1 MTVNKKKTR
10 KKVNLIEE
18 KQKLVEANLRV
29 GSLLPIEELFRKYNT
44 STAGISVVDID
55 DLVDEYGENRI
66 DTGNENTIYKQIR
79 EAIINPF
86 NIVLI
91 VVALITLF
99 TDIILPVKK
108 DYATFILITSTILIS
123 SAISL
128 FQSVKSDSA
137 AKKLRKMITNK
148 LDVYRDEVLQQVEA
162 ENILPGDIIKFS
174 SGDMIPADV
183 RFFETKDLFVDQ
195 AALTGES
202 NPVEKFTTCKGIEPI
217 TEIPNVGF
225 MGTNIVSGSAKAVVL
240 SIGNETYFG
249 NMAKSLSAINEKN
262 SFEKGIDDISSLL
275 IRFILIM
282 LPIILAINLFTGKGT
297 WDSIIFAITIA
308 VGITPEMLPVIMTT
322 TMAAG
327 AIEMSKKKTIVK
339 KMSAIQ
345 TFGQMD
351 ILCTDKTGTLT
362 EDEIILERY
371 MDVTGRED
379 SRVLRHAFLNSY
391 YQTGLKNLID
401 IAIINR
407 AEKERMGVLK
417 EKYIREDEIPF
428 DFSRRRMS
436 VVLKDDSGKR
446 QLITKG
452 AVDEMLSICAYIEK
466 DGQVLP
472 MSAEAKA
479 EAYQVYEKYNKEG
492 LRILSVAQKN
502 NVREAGAFNV
512 SDESDMV
519 LLGFIGFL
527 DPPKESAAQAI
538 VALKKHGID
547 TVVLTGDSE
556 GVALHVCEK
565 VGITVNNYLSGKD
578 VESMK
583 DAELKERILD
593 THLYAKLSPLQKQR
607 IVRLYQEMGRTVGYM
622 GDGINDSPALKQAD
636 VSISVDTAVDIAK
649 ETADIILLEK
659 DLNVLEQGVIN
670 GRKTFTNVLKYI
682 NMATSGNFGNIISV
696 IIASLF
702 LPFLPLK
709 PVHILIQNI
718 LNDFAQTG
726 MPFDNVDA
734 DFIEKPKSWNTKGIR
749 RFMVIFGLFST
760 ILDICCFFILWNFMG
775 FNTVEKA
782 TYFQTGWFAFGIIS
796 QTMIIHMI
804 RTNKTPLKDSS
815 PSKQL
820 ILSTSLIVLVTILI
834 CFTDIATIFDL
845 TRLPLSYLL
854 WILALLVLY
863 ATIIQI
869 YKYCYT
875 RKTGSWL

>member
-1 MTVNKKKTR
+1 MTVNKKKAK

-91 VVALITLF
+91 VVAVITLF
-99 TDIILPVKK
+99 TDIILPAKK

-371 MDVTGRED
+371 MDVTGKED

-436 VVLKDDSGKR
+436 VVLKDDNGKR

-452 AVDEMLSICAYIEK
+452 AVDEILSICAFIEK

-472 MSAEAKA
+472 MSEEAKA

-607 IVRLYQEMGRTVGYM
+607 IVRLYQEMGKTVGYM

-726 MPFDNVDA
+726 MPFDNVDS

-782 TYFQTGWFAFGIIS
+782 ASFQTGWFAFGIIS

-820 ILSTSLIVLVTILI
+820 ILSTSLIVLATVLI

-854 WILALLVLY
+854 WILTLLVLY

-869 YKYCYT
+869 YKYFYT